1 MRTPLLNQALFSA
14 KARARCIAAFFGF
27 LLLLFLGVLS
37 VNRASAQKPAD
48 WALQYFY
55 DEVKTELAIADMA
68 CPSASRCIA
77 VGTIQD
83 RDGRGKP
90 RFTAVVT
97 SDAGARWSLVPLR
110 EQPRSVFFLNEDAGW
125 MLTRDGIW
133 FTEEAGRAWTRIAD
147 QLKPNRK
154 LDRAPDSG
162 LLLRLWFVDA
172 RHGYGVGLQKSI
184 YETKDG
190 GHTWSPLEEAAKPS
204 SNPAFSYYA
213 RIAFAD
219 ARHGLMIGGYA
230 PPRRGSD
237 DSLPDWM
244 DPERALKRREVP
256 TLTLEVE
263 TRDGGATWRSSTAPL
278 IGSIVSLHLAN
289 ANGLAVFGYADS
301 FAWPSEVVHLDL
313 KNGKSQSV
321 FKQKDR
327 RVTDSAIFGEGPAFL
342 AAVEPPGQ
350 LASAPVPGKV
360 RILTS
365 DNLTNW
371 TEMKVD
377 YRAVGRSVV
386 LSGPDPSHLWA
397 ATDTGM
403 ILFLNRK

>member
-1 MRTPLLNQALFSA
+1 MGSLLHGGVAGYGLACLIALG
-14 KARARCIAAFFGF
+14 IASTCRVF
-27 LLLLFLGVLS
+27 
-37 VNRASAQKPAD
+37 AQKPAD

-55 DEVKTELAIADMA
+55 DEEKSELVIADLA

-97 SDAGARWSLVPLR
+97 SDAGARWALVPLR
-110 EQPRSVFFLNEDAGW
+110 EQPRSVFFLNEDSGW
-125 MLTRDGIW
+125 MVTRDGVW

-147 QLKPNRK
+147 QIKPNKK

-162 LLLRLWFVDA
+162 LLLRIWFVDPQ
-172 RHGYGVGLQKSI
+172 HGYGVGLQKAI

-190 GHTWSPLEEAAKPS
+190 GHTWAPLEEAAKPS

-219 ARHGLMIGGYA
+219 SKHGLMVGGYA

-263 TRDGGATWRSSTAPL
+263 TRDAGTTWRSSTAPL
-278 IGSIVSLHLAN
+278 IGSIASLHLAN
-289 ANGLAVFGYADS
+289 ADGLAVFGYADS
-301 FAWPSEVVHLDL
+301 FAWPSEVFHLDL
-313 KNGKSQSV
+313 KNGKSGSV

-327 RVTDSAIFGEGPAFL
+327 RVTDSAIFAEGPAFL
-342 AAVEPPGQ
+342 AAIEPPGQ
-350 LASAPVPGKV
+350 MASVPIPGKV
-360 RILTS
+360 KILIS
-365 DNLTNW
+365 DNFTDWN
-371 TEMKVD
+371 EMKVD

-386 LSGPDPSHLWA
+386 LAGPDANHVWA

-403 ILFLNRK
+403 ILSLKSTR